1 MDFLAILVKS
11 KMKNEAVVRVVQ
23 QTKEFTAEGLLFA
36 VWLLVLVSGV
46 FLTKPGML
54 ILGNLQCQFCYRNN
68 LQQ

>member
-36 VWLLVLVSGV
+36 VWLLVLVSGLV
-46 FLTKPGML
+46 FFDKARDVDIEEFTVSVS
-54 ILGNLQCQFCYRNN
+54 LQK
-68 LQQ
+68 